1 MSILQ
6 FLGDKQTINT
16 SIVLAMQRQEI
27 KTLAVA
33 FSPYCVGPV
42 AGKITIKHYTRESSD
57 FQQSKKV
64 PIFNAA
70 KYFNL
75 FFNVGKGIFAI

>member
-1 MSILQ
+1 M
-6 FLGDKQTINT
+6 
-16 SIVLAMQRQEI
+16 VLAMQRQEI

-57 FQQSKKV
+57 SQQSKKV
-64 PIFNAA
+64 RVFNAA

-75 FFNVGKGIFAI
+75 LFKVGEGIFTI

>member
-1 MSILQ
+1 M
-6 FLGDKQTINT
+6 
-16 SIVLAMQRQEI
+16 VLAMQRQEV
-27 KTLAVA
+27 KVLAVA

-57 FQQSKKV
+57 SQQNKKV
-64 PIFNAA
+64 RIFNVV

-75 FFNVGKGIFAI
+75 LFNVGKEIFAIKIYRYLYMDMVATAK